1 MKKRLAF
8 SQRIIKKGDFYI
20 LEKKNELVN
29 FVNMIILLNFARCKK
44 SILLKTS
51 GKGIRMPFLGV
62 ITFLVHIQ
70 AF

>member
-1 MKKRLAF
+1 
-8 SQRIIKKGDFYI
+8 
-20 LEKKNELVN
+20 
-29 FVNMIILLNFARCKK
+29 MIILLNFARCKK

-70 AF
+70 AFWAVTLASQVVTLINQFFKFINLLTMT